1 MYRIIALV
9 VALPILIALFIKL
22 IRSPKYDKWCKDLTS
37 GKLDADTSSQ
47 DKIKEIVST
56 EKNLGKQAEKNT
68 QQAEKLAKESDGIN
82 DFLGKRGVVE
92 VTEVAKEDKEVSE

>member
-22 IRSPKYDKWCKDLTS
+22 IRSPKYDKWCKDLFS
-37 GKLDADTSSQ
+37 GKLDTDTSSQ

-56 EKNLGKQAEKNT
+56 EKNLGKQADKNT

-92 VTEVAKEDKEVSE
+92 VAKEDKEVSE

>member
-22 IRSPKYDKWCKDLTS
+22 IRSPKYDKWCKDLFS
-37 GKLDADTSSQ
+37 GKLDTDTSSQ

-56 EKNLGKQAEKNT
+56 EKNLGKQTEKNT

-92 VTEVAKEDKEVSE
+92 VAKEDKEVSE